1 MDKDKPSKSK
11 LVRRVLGILLLVI
24 VCGYATLL
32 FAMNRAMHE
41 TPERF
46 GRFMSKMPVA
56 VFLVAPFE
64 TMWTHAR
71 AGALNV
77 GDSAPDFTL
86 PTFDKS
92 TQVNLETIRKD
103 RPVVLVF
110 GSYT

>member
-1 MDKDKPSKSK
+1 MDKDKPSKNE
-11 LVRRVLGILLLVI
+11 LLRRVLGILSLVI

-41 TPERF
+41 PPAQF
-46 GRFMSKMPVA
+46 GRFMSRMPVA

-86 PTFDKS
+86 PAFDKS
-92 TQVNLETIRKD
+92 TQVNLATIRKD

>member
-1 MDKDKPSKSK
+1 MDRLSKRKPLRK
-11 LVRRVLGILLLVI
+11 LIVTALLLI

-32 FAMNRAMHE
+32 FAMNRAMRQP
-41 TPERF
+41 PEQF
-46 GRFMSKMPVA
+46 GRFMSRMPVA
-56 VFLVAPFE
+56 IFLVAPFE
-64 TMWTHAR
+64 TMWTRAR
-71 AGALNV
+71 AGNLRV

-92 TQVNLETIRKD
+92 AQVNLETIRKD